1 MAVENFIAVSK
12 TDSPQASMVKW
23 DGVNLTQLDTFAL
36 SQYAHVCAWHPD
48 ANLVAFGKTAGPS
61 IYVLGW
67 DGANFSEVDTLNIT
81 DATAYGL
88 AFSPNGQWLA
98 IAHNKSPYFNIAK
111 WDGSNLSIVASY
123 IFPNTCVD
131 CSWTPDGQ
139 YIAVAYHRKTPPPD
153 VDIPFKVLKWDGTS
167 LTLADSLHIYN
178 TYEGEQYGVHLFRS
192 CHFCADGK
200 YIVVAYS
207 NGGYHCSVLSW
218 NGSKLG
224 LVDTYTIEW
233 PGYVNCRFNP
243 QGNLISLCRN
253 TSPYVTVLKFN
264 GNSLTLGD
272 SYDTPDG
279 AMQSTFDPTG
289 KLLFVAHYGVPFL
302 TLLEWNGSLLSEK
315 ATCNVGSNGT
325 CCAFY
330 VAPIPIPPGPPT
342 DLLCEQKKNPTDVT
356 DPQPEF
362 SAIFHGD

>member
-23 DGVNLTQLDTFAL
+23 DGVNLTQLDTFVL
-36 SQYAHVCAWHPD
+36 SSYGHVCAWHPN
-48 ANLVAFGKTAGPS
+48 ANIVAFGNNG
-61 IYVLGW
+61 IHVLGW
-67 DGANFSEVDTLNIT
+67 DGANFSEVDTLVLGT
-81 DATAYGL
+81 TVYGL

-98 IAHNKSPYFNIAK
+98 IASANSPYFRIAK
-111 WDGSNLSIVASY
+111 WDGSSLSVVDTFT
-123 IFPNTCVD
+123 FPNSCVD
-131 CSWTPDGQ
+131 CSWTPDSQ
-139 YIAVAYHRKTPPPD
+139 FIAVAYHRKTPPPD
-153 VDIPFKVLKWDGTS
+153 DPIPFKVLRWNGAS

-233 PGYVNCRFNP
+233 PGYINCRFNP
-243 QGNLISLCRN
+243 QGDLIGLCRPPV
-253 TSPYVTVLKFN
+253 SPYFTLLKFDGSN
-264 GNSLTLGD
+264 LTVGGSMDLG
-272 SYDTPDG
+272 TGP
-279 AMQSTFDPTG
+279 MQSTFDPTG

-302 TLLEWNGSLLSEK
+302 TLLEWNGSSLSEK

-356 DPQPEF
+356 DPKPEF